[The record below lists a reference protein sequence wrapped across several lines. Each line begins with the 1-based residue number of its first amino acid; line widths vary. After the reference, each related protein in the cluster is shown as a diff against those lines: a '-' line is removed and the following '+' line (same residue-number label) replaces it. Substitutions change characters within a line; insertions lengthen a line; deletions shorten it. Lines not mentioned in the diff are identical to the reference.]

1 MAIGCIDGPHHHL
14 RCVPYR
20 LKPFVRINRRGLGF
34 RHQRSAILR
43 ELSVHGANAI
53 QDSMQGR
60 LFVSAILI
68 GCLPV
73 IRYLA
78 GPKFLYTRCEP
89 KSPKWTDELRKPKER
104 SYFINT
110 TTT

>member
-1 MAIGCIDGPHHHL
+1 MAIGCIDGYPTSFALCTLSSYTFH
-14 RCVPYR
+14 PD
-20 LKPFVRINRRGLGF
+20 KQAGAGLSSPTECDTWG
-34 RHQRSAILR
+34 
-43 ELSVHGANAI
+43 LSVHGANAI

-73 IRYLA
+73 ISYLA

-89 KSPKWTDELRKPKER
+89 KSQKWTGELREAK
-104 SYFINT
+104 
-110 TTT
+110 

>member
-1 MAIGCIDGPHHHL
+1 MAIGCLDGPHHHW

-20 LKPFVRINRRGLGF
+20 LIPFVRINRRGLGF

-43 ELSVHGANAI
+43 GLSVHGANAI
-53 QDSMQGR
+53 QDSIQGR

-73 IRYLA
+73 VNRGGARYTGNYVPHRTYRMSVGELA
-78 GPKFLYTRCEP
+78 YTRISTP
-89 KSPKWTDELRKPKER
+89 SL
-104 SYFINT
+104 
-110 TTT
+110 